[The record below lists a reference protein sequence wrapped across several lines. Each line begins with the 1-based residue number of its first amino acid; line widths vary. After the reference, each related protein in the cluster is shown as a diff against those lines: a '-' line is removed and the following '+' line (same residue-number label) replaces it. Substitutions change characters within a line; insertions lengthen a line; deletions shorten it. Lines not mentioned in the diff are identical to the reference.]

1 MEFYLT
7 PAALSYLTQF
17 LLAALTSIYFLA
29 KVQRQAQRSP
39 HLPWL
44 TAFFIGITAF
54 IAILFLDAALP
65 TTPRFPSVFWQ
76 IPILA
81 ISWLCLLQ
89 FAYRFPILDPHL
101 RGEARLVTLLGGLY
115 AAWEI
120 GYMIYRYQRL
130 SLGIIEYRID
140 WTDHILLLY
149 LLLAPIIFLR
159 QAIRQCVT
167 PTQPRF
173 WVRFGQFWHGTQT
186 PTCRALRDFIVIFLF
201 VAALSIFNLL
211 RTYYLISVAFAN
223 AAISFGILLAL
234 GAFALAYLNQ
244 REEII
249 SFRVNLVGITL
260 TTMLGIMGVV
270 GWIIAPPHIADHIY
284 TLKAPRALHFTPTA
298 TGGYAI
304 TAIPF
309 VFESDLGEHLYLDD
323 GLKRGCSDPL
333 DFLFPFY
340 SEVYNALYVC
350 NDGVIALGAPIRYR
364 EYQYQYGAGAPL
376 LLPLLADLDPTIS
389 EGGVFARQEADR
401 LIVTWDRLGLFHRP
415 ADQFTVQAV
424 LYADGSFDFVYA
436 STPERLFFQPNDDP
450 GANLWAIGAL
460 PGNRQGIAPQI
471 APIDAMMVSDA
482 PIASGSDGVIQDY
495 YLEFRASLHH
505 LLAPLAWLILAS
517 SAFILIGFP
526 LMFYVNLVKP
536 LNALLVG
543 VHRIEAREFGVAIP
557 VYMADEIGFLS
568 QAFNRLSSELGD
580 LIDNLEQRVVDRTA
594 DLDSTNIQLWT
605 EMQKREQA
613 QYDLLEQQRR
623 LARLEERE
631 EIGREL
637 HDGLAQ
643 VLGYISMQAQAV
655 ETLVA
660 ANQPG
665 TVGPMLT
672 QLTHVA
678 QEAHAD
684 VRQYILGM
692 RPTTPKQNFVQMLHT
707 YADMLKLN
715 YGLHV
720 QINAPAWP
728 SNALTTECESQLWRI
743 IQEALN
749 NVRKHAEINEA
760 QIICTL
766 QADQVQV
773 IIADS
778 GRGFALPAVAD
789 TGHLGLAIM
798 RERAEELGGR
808 IEWQT
813 ALDEGTQVVVTLP
826 RHAVPASK
834 NSSVANP
841 LRVVIVDDHP
851 MFREGLCNLLTA
863 HGIQVIGIGGDGE
876 QAQELAHLQPDIML
890 LDMNLPLCDGLQ
902 AVQRIKALY
911 PQLKIVLLTVEA
923 KEDLL
928 FAALQAGVTGYLLKD
943 LPGVELLEHLDN
955 VIRGEVVLSP
965 MLAADTLQEFARRST
980 PTPGLPSLSP
990 RQAGILSLLADGLTY
1005 KEIAQR
1011 EDIAERTVRYHVGQI
1026 IELLQVNGRREAI
1039 SLARQYGLVNSSTK

>member
-7 PAALSYLTQF
+7 PAALNYLTQVI
-17 LLAALTSIYFLA
+17 LAALVSIYFLTL
-29 KVQRQAQRSP
+29 VQRQAQPPP
-39 HLPWL
+39 HLYWL
-44 TAFFIGITAF
+44 TAFFVGMTAF
-54 IAILFLDAALP
+54 IATLFLEAALP
-65 TTPRFPSVFWQ
+65 VTPRLPSVFWQ

-81 ISWLCLLQ
+81 SSWLCLLQ
-89 FAYRFPILDPHL
+89 FAYRFPTLTPPL
-101 RGEARLVTLLGGLY
+101 RREARLVTFLGGLY
-115 AAWEI
+115 TTWEI
-120 GYMIYRYQRL
+120 GFMVYRYQRL
-130 SLGIIEYRID
+130 SLGVIEYRID
-140 WTDHILLLY
+140 WTDYLLLLY
-149 LLLAPIIFLR
+149 LLLAPLVFLR
-159 QAIRQCVT
+159 QAIHHCVT
-167 PTQPRF
+167 PALPHF
-173 WVRFGQFWHGTQT
+173 WSRLDHLWHAP
-186 PTCRALRDFIVIFLF
+186 PTTVCHVLRDFTLIFLF
-201 VAALSIFNLL
+201 VAGLSIFNIL
-211 RTYYLISVAFAN
+211 RTYYLVSVAFAT
-223 AAISFGILLAL
+223 AIISFGILVAL
-234 GAFALAYLNQ
+234 VAFALAYLNQ
-244 REEII
+244 REETT
-249 SFRVNLVGITL
+249 SFTVKLVGITL
-260 TTMLGIMGVV
+260 TIMLGIMGVV
-270 GWIIAPPHIADHIY
+270 GWIIAPPHIADHTY
-284 TLKAPRALHFTPTA
+284 TLIAPRALHFTPAT

-309 VFESDLGEHLYLDD
+309 AFESDLGENLYLDD
-323 GLKRGCSDPL
+323 GLEQGCSKPL

-340 SEVYNALYVC
+340 STVYDTLYVC
-350 NDGVIALGAPIRYR
+350 NDGVIAPGAPIRYR

-401 LIVTWDRLGLFHRP
+401 IIITWDRLRLFRRP
-415 ADQFTVQAV
+415 SDQFTVQAV

-436 STPERLFFQPNDDP
+436 ATPKRLIFQPNDDP
-450 GANLWAIGAL
+450 GASLWAIGAL
-460 PGNRQGIAPQI
+460 PGDRRGAVPQT
-471 APIDAMMVSDA
+471 ALLDALILSDA
-482 PIASGSDGVIQDY
+482 SIASGSDGVIQDY

-505 LLAPLAWLILAS
+505 LLAPMAWLIFAA

-526 LMFYVNLVKP
+526 LMFYVNLIQP
-536 LNALLVG
+536 LNALLAG
-543 VHRIEAREFGVAIP
+543 VHRIEDREFGVAIP
-557 VYMADEIGFLS
+557 VYVTDEIGFLS
-568 QAFNRLSSELGD
+568 HAFNRLSGELGD

-594 DLDSTNIQLWT
+594 DLDSTNIQLRA

-613 QYDLLEQQRR
+613 QFELLDQQSR

-660 ANQPG
+660 ANQPVA
-665 TVGPMLT
+665 VGPMLT
-672 QLTHVA
+672 QLTQVA

-692 RPTTPKQNFVQMLHT
+692 RPSTPEQNFIQMLHT
-707 YADMLKLN
+707 YTDMLRLN

-728 SNALTTECESQLWRI
+728 TDALTSESEFQLWRI

-760 QIICTL
+760 QIICSL
-766 QADQVQV
+766 QTDRVQV
-773 IIADS
+773 IVADF
-778 GRGFALPAVAD
+778 GRGFVLPASPD
-789 TGHLGLAIM
+789 GGHFGLAIM

-813 ALDEGTQVVVTLP
+813 APDEGTQVVVTIP
-826 RHAVPASK
+826 RQAVPAS
-834 NSSVANP
+834 NNGNMDSP

-863 HGIQVIGIGGDGE
+863 HSIQVIGIGGDGE

-890 LDMNLPLCDGLQ
+890 LDMNMPLCDGLQ
-902 AVQRIKALY
+902 ATQRIKARY

-923 KEDLL
+923 KEELL

-943 LPGVELLEHLDN
+943 LPGVELLEYLGD
-955 VIRGEVVLSP
+955 VMRGEVVLSP
-965 MLAADTLQEFARRST
+965 MLAAHTLQEFARQST
-980 PTPGLPSLSP
+980 PVPGLPSLSP
-990 RQAGILSLLADGLTY
+990 RQVGILSLLADGLTY

-1011 EDIAERTVRYHVGQI
+1011 EGIAERTVRYHVGQI

-1039 SLARQYGLVNSSTK
+1039 ALARQYGLVNPSTN